1 MQELKQLFVRLR
13 SATTDEPF
21 APEGLRPA
29 IVADVLAQGSN
40 LNDVVVAV
48 LSEACG
54 TAWTP
59 RNRVSTPTPNDEVLA
74 LRVPVELLAAIDARA
89 ETSGLVRQDE
99 TLAILCERYGLDFV
113 PARKRNG
120 PVRVGA

>member
-1 MQELKQLFVRLR
+1 LKQLFVRLR
-13 SATTDEPF
+13 SATTNEPF
-21 APEGLRPA
+21 APPELRPA
-29 IVADVLAQGSN
+29 IVSDVLAQGSN

-89 ETSGLVRQDE
+89 EGNGRTRQDE
-99 TLAILCERYGLDFV
+99 ALAILCERYGLEFV
-113 PARKRNG
+113 AARKRNG